1 MSTKKTT
8 GTQDDLTQN
17 TSETNNS
24 DFGLK
29 NNNLWVLIFFMIITC
44 LISISATYLIVNGG
58 SILWKEI
65 SWVRWIVKQE
75 LNVHEYDKVGWK
87 DNYDVVSKAQLIQLN
102 EQIGQIKTY
111 VEQNKDKLPQ
121 TDTTNTW
128 TEVKSEEK
136 PSAANNIVEEKN
148 KLEVFLMGYCPY
160 GEIAAKQIPAL
171 FKQFAKDNLNFDIHF
186 IAQKTWEWF
195 EAKDFNSLHGVS
207 EAEEDI
213 RQLCIKKEY
222 GVGKLVDYLQVRYE
236 NAANNGA
243 VTEWPEAAIKSI
255 KWDTAKIATCV
266 TSWEGGKLL
275 AEDIKIA
282 EKLWVQWSPTWLA
295 NAKFQFGWIEWKVI
309 AEEFCKYNPELT
321 SCIEWIRIESNSANP
336 NSTPACN

>member
-1 MSTKKTT
+1 MSTKKMTET
-8 GTQDDLTQN
+8 ETYDDINQN
-17 TSETNNS
+17 ASKSNNL
-24 DFGLK
+24 LK
-29 NNNLWVLIFFMIITC
+29 NDNTWILVFFMLIVC
-44 LISISATYLIVNGG
+44 LVSISATYIIVNGG
-58 SILWKEI
+58 SIFWKEI
-65 SWVRWIVKQE
+65 AWVRWIVKQE

-87 DNYDVVSKAQLIQLN
+87 DNYDIVSKAQLIQLN

-111 VEQNKDKLPQ
+111 VEQNKGKLAPA
-121 TDTTNTW
+121 TNTW
-128 TEVKSEEK
+128 TEAKTQEK
-136 PSAANNIVEEKN
+136 PSAAANNAVEEKG
-148 KLEVFLMGYCPY
+148 KLEVFLMGFCPY
-160 GEIAAKQIPAL
+160 WEIAAKQIPAL
-171 FKQFAKDNLNFDIHF
+171 FKQYAKDNLNFDIHF

-195 EAKDFNSLHGVS
+195 EAKDFNSLHWVT

-222 GVGKLVDYLQVRYE
+222 GVGKLVDYQQVRYA

-275 AEDIKIA
+275 AEDVKIA

-295 NAKFQFGWIEWKVI
+295 NSKFQFGWIEWKVI
-309 AEEFCKYNPELT
+309 AEEFCKYNADLT
-321 SCIEWIRIESNSANP
+321 SCKEWIKIESNSANP
-336 NSTPACN
+336 NSTPACGN